1 MIFRRPTTAGG
12 PSGPADGATLSGI
25 IPDVD
30 PSASI
35 ADDARIRLRA
45 GLISLV
51 VSVVLLGA
59 KYGAYRLTGSTAIL
73 SDALESIVNVVAA
86 VFALGGLVFAGR
98 PADRNH
104 PYGHGKIEFFSAAF
118 EGGLIA
124 FAAVLIIY
132 EVVQSLIRGVEVQ
145 QLEAGLAI
153 VLAAGLVNLL
163 LGVFLVRTGRR
174 HSSLTLVA
182 DGQHVLSDFWTS
194 IGIVAGL
201 ILVRVTGLAWLD
213 PVVAALVALNL
224 MWTGVRLVRQAAGGL
239 LDEED
244 TPLLGR
250 LLAILQSHVGQGVIR
265 VHHLRAIRAGRFHH
279 VDAHLVV
286 PEFWSVDRAHELA
299 ETLAARVIKA
309 LGVEG
314 ELVFHTDPCHRIYCA
329 CATSTTAPCGAS
341 PSAAARASPWKR
353 PSSQTCRADRIP
365 RGARPLSPA
374 SNLRDSVPWECS
386 RLERPVLPAIAERID
401 QGGTRCPG
409 PAESGSPCSRSSPR
423 WPSPGRRPGP
433 SRGSPTSS

>member
-1 MIFRRPTTAGG
+1 MEPVVET
-12 PSGPADGATLSGI
+12 
-25 IPDVD
+25 
-30 PSASI
+30 

-45 GLISLV
+45 GLVSLV
-51 VSVVLLGA
+51 VAALLLGA
-59 KYGAYRLTGSTAIL
+59 KYAAYRLTGSTAIL

-132 EVVQSLIRGVEVQ
+132 EVAQSLLRGVEVR
-145 QLEAGLAI
+145 QLEAGLVI
-153 VLAAGLVNLL
+153 VLAAGIVNLL
-163 LGVFLVRTGRR
+163 LGLFLVRTGRR
-174 HSSLTLVA
+174 HRSLTLVA

-224 MWTGVRLVRQAAGGL
+224 MWTGVRLVRHAAGGL

-244 TPLLGR
+244 TALLVR
-250 LLAILQSHVGQGVIR
+250 LLEVLQHHVGQGVIR

-299 ETLAARVIKA
+299 EALAARVIKE

-314 ELVFHTDPCHRIYCA
+314 ELAFHTDPCHQIYCA
-329 CATSTTAPCGAS
+329 MCDLDGCPVRRE
-341 PSAAARASPWKR
+341 PF
-353 PSSQTCRADRIP
+353 
-365 RGARPLSPA
+365 RG
-374 SNLRDSVPWECS
+374 
-386 RLERPVLPAIAERID
+386 
-401 QGGTRCPG
+401 
-409 PAESGSPCSRSSPR
+409 
-423 WPSPGRRPGP
+423 RPGLTLEEAVRP
-433 SRGSPTSS
+433 DMPR